1 MTDGA
6 PGRLAAV
13 AIGLFV
19 TFLWASSWVLI
30 RIGLDE
36 EQLDPIGFAGMRY
49 GLAALVLLPLAVPAL
64 RRARIRTVDRRTI
77 GGALLYGVVLFGIAQ
92 ATQYVALDRL
102 PAATVG
108 LFMAMAPVGAVLL
121 TLRARHEAA
130 GPGQLAGIAI
140 LVVGVVAYFG
150 LQRPPEDALLG
161 IIAAAVMTVAVAWTA
176 VLGRAQALAAAAFG
190 GIIGMTAVAMLAGAS
205 ATIATAL
212 VLEGVPALT
221 SRAWIIVGWLA
232 VVHTA
237 LGFVLWNHGLRTL
250 RAVEA
255 SALGDLTVVQIAF
268 LAWFLLG
275 ERLEPVQVVGL
286 ALALV
291 GVAVV
296 QLAPTWRRRRA
307 VAEPPP
313 A

>member
-1 MTDGA
+1 
-6 PGRLAAV
+6 V

-36 EQLDPIGFAGMRY
+36 EQLGPIGFAGMRY
-49 GLAALVLLPLAVPAL
+49 GLAAIVLLPLAVPAL
-64 RRARIRTVDRRTI
+64 MRARIRTVGRRTL
-77 GGALLYGVVLFGIAQ
+77 GGAVLYGVVLFGIAQ

-121 TLRARHEAA
+121 TLRARHETA
-130 GPGQLAGIAI
+130 GPGQLVGVTV
-140 LVVGVVAYFG
+140 LVLGVVAYFG
-150 LQRPPEDALLG
+150 LEQPPGDALLG
-161 IIAAAVMTVAVAWTA
+161 IVAAVIMTVAVAWTA
-176 VLGRAQALAAAAFG
+176 VLGRAQALAAGALG
-190 GIIGMTAVAMLAGAS
+190 GIVGMTAVAMLAGAT
-205 ATIATAL
+205 ATIVTAL
-212 VLEGVPALT
+212 VLEGVPVL
-221 SRAWIIVGWLA
+221 SPRAWVIVAWLA

-255 SALGDLTVVQIAF
+255 SALGDLTVVQIAI
-268 LAWFLLG
+268 LAWFVLG
-275 ERLEPVQVVGL
+275 ERLEPVQVIGL
-286 ALALV
+286 ALALA
-291 GVAVV
+291 GVAIV
-296 QLAPTWRRRRA
+296 QLAPSWRRPRTA
-307 VAEPPP
+307 AEQPP

>member
-1 MTDGA
+1 
-6 PGRLAAV
+6 V
-13 AIGLFV
+13 AIGLVV

-36 EQLDPIGFAGMRY
+36 EQLGPIGFAGMRY
-49 GLAALVLLPLAVPAL
+49 GLAALILMPLAVPAL
-64 RRARIRTVDRRTI
+64 RRARVWTAGRRTL
-77 GGALLYGVVLFGIAQ
+77 GGALLYGVVLFGVAQ

-130 GPGQLAGIAI
+130 GPGQLVGIAI
-140 LVVGVVAYFG
+140 LVLGVLAYFG
-150 LQRPPEDALLG
+150 LERPPGDAALG
-161 IIAAAVMTVAVAWTA
+161 IIAAGVMTVAVALTA
-176 VLGRAQALAAAAFG
+176 VLGRAQALGAAALG
-190 GIIGMTAVAMLAGAS
+190 GIIGMTALAMLAGAA
-205 ATIATAL
+205 ATISTAL

-221 SRAWIIVGWLA
+221 PRAWIIVAWLA

-268 LAWFLLG
+268 LAWFVLG
-275 ERLEPVQVVGL
+275 ERLDPVQVAGL

-291 GVAVV
+291 GVAIV
-296 QLAPTWRRRRA
+296 QLAPSWRRRRA
-307 VAEPPP
+307 AVVPPP